1 MEIKK
6 VSFSYKGKEI
16 TVYAKVCKSLSSQIL
31 GKMFNLSK
39 RPLLFAFENEQSIA
53 IHMLFVFMPLQVIWL
68 DRRMNVTKAKK
79 MKPFISFEEG
89 NAKYILEIPTNFK
102 ENKNVLSYFN
112 D

>member
-6 VSFSYKGKEI
+6 VTFLYKGKQI
-16 TVYAKVCKSLSSQIL
+16 NVYAKVCKSLFSQTL

-39 RPLLFAFENEQSIA
+39 RPLLFTFSSERSIA
-53 IHMLFVFMPLQVIWL
+53 IHMLFVFMPLEVIWL
-68 DRRMNVTKAKK
+68 DKSMNVTKTKR
-79 MKPFISFEEG
+79 MDSFISFEEG
-89 NAKYILEIPTNFK
+89 NAKYILEIPINFK